1 MMDKSEMKL
10 GLSKGQ
16 FSVLRLYAHPAIR
29 AKYPI
34 HSILALVVY
43 GAVQNEADCERVFA
57 FSGTFHEPK
66 PLWSGSRWDGYY
78 IPIKHQWFV
87 PQHDSWLTRD

>member
-1 MMDKSEMKL
+1 
-10 GLSKGQ
+10 
-16 FSVLRLYAHPAIR
+16 VLRLYAHPAIR

-57 FSGTFHEPK
+57 FSGTFHQ
-66 PLWSGSRWDGYY
+66 WSGSRWDGYY
-78 IPIKHQWFV
+78 IPIKRPVLMEWFV
-87 PQHDSWLTRD
+87 PQHDS